1 MTETQKT
8 LNMLEEVEFIVGE
21 LLELNKGDISKG
33 LDDYI
38 SLRSKMDFL
47 MRKTRKYGK
56 FLSIKDPNRQ
66 IYGPKMLDKMRNM
79 CQRFEIID
87 QIFEEQLNPIF
98 ESIEAEYRR
107 KLLELDANERKKKE
121 EELKKRIEEGVQ
133 ETYLEEKARRM
144 RLKEKEDEELR
155 KKNELD
161 RLTQEEISKQN
172 RINDVVNSLVT
183 YVNELEYEYGKL
195 VNVNELEYT
204 LNNYIKDGVV
214 KLLFECEILANFYLS
229 LEKISD
235 LIGCILRDPSDIKFR
250 LIRLSNDSFFQLF
263 GERKSSF
270 LIFFGI
276 GFRIITQKEKKEYYE
291 ILSSKDLNL
300 NISRLNTGDSYIILR
315 EPDPVDQYE
324 LWIFWMRKL
333 DLINNIVKEI
343 IKLKYD
349 KDLSKES
356 ISKVVENI
364 VIEFKSNYECKINE
378 GDDNKVNI

>member
-38 SLRSKMDFL
+38 SLRNKMDFL

-172 RINDVVNSLVT
+172 RINDVVNNLVT

-214 KLLFECEILANFYLS
+214 RLLFECETLLNFYLS
-229 LEKISD
+229 LEKVSD

-250 LIRLSNDSFFQLF
+250 LIRLSNESFFQSF

-276 GFRIITQKEKKEYYE
+276 GFRLITQKEKKEYYE

-324 LWIFWMRKL
+324 MWIFWMSKL
-333 DLINNIVKEI
+333 DLINNIIKEI

-378 GDDNKVNI
+378 GDDEKVSI